1 MQKHWT
7 NAGKKAEKTSEE
19 RPTAEKTENLTER
32 AARKPLEKTAVN
44 AAAEKRADLPEQT
57 AGRQTAHAAGGMS
70 TKEMAYAKGT
80 VAERSAAKQTAS
92 STERMSEEL
101 PEEASGKA
109 ADAAK
114 SPSADAGVSAL
125 AHGLRLVH
133 IIGQIEGHTLLPPQ
147 TKTTKYEHIVPQL
160 VEMEQDAQV
169 RGILLLLN
177 TMGGDVEAGLAIA
190 ELIRSMQTP
199 TLSLVLGGGHSIGV
213 PLAVSARYSMI
224 VPTACMTVHPLRTN
238 GLFIASPQSFAYYL
252 KMQERILRFIEE
264 NARISKEEIEAL
276 MNNKNQMADD
286 VGTVLIGAQA
296 VEAGLIDEVGGLHTA
311 LCRLEALCQENG

>member
-1 MQKHWT
+1 M
-7 NAGKKAEKTSEE
+7 
-19 RPTAEKTENLTER
+19 
-32 AARKPLEKTAVN
+32 
-44 AAAEKRADLPEQT
+44 
-57 AGRQTAHAAGGMS
+57 
-70 TKEMAYAKGT
+70 
-80 VAERSAAKQTAS
+80 
-92 STERMSEEL
+92 ERMSEEL
-101 PEEASGKA
+101 PEEASGKVT
-109 ADAAK
+109 DAA
-114 SPSADAGVSAL
+114 SPSAEAGVSTL

-147 TKTTKYEHIVPQL
+147 TKTTKYEHIVPAARRDGTRCAGARHPL
-160 VEMEQDAQV
+160 VAQHDG
-169 RGILLLLN
+169 RRC
-177 TMGGDVEAGLAIA
+177 GGRLAIA

-264 NARISKEEIEAL
+264 NARISKEGVEAL

-296 VEAGLIDEVGGLHTA
+296 VEAGPDRRGGRLAHGTLPVGGA
-311 LCRLEALCQENG
+311 LPGKRIKQKLPIWGVFVLRFEIRKD

>member
-1 MQKHWT
+1 MQKYWT
-7 NAGKKAEKTSEE
+7 DTEKKAEETTEGRS
-19 RPTAEKTENLTER
+19 TAKETENLMGR
-32 AARKPLEKTAVN
+32 ARRKSPEEMSVKTAT
-44 AAAEKRADLPEQT
+44 KREGDP
-57 AGRQTAHAAGGMS
+57 M
-70 TKEMAYAKGT
+70 
-80 VAERSAAKQTAS
+80 
-92 STERMSEEL
+92 ERMSEEL
-101 PEEASGKA
+101 PEEASGKVT
-109 ADAAK
+109 DAA
-114 SPSADAGVSAL
+114 SSSAEAGVSTL
-125 AHGLRLVH
+125 AHGLR
-133 IIGQIEGHTLLPPQ
+133 PPQ

-264 NARISKEEIEAL
+264 NARISKEGVEAL

-311 LCRLEALCQENG
+311 LCRLEALCRENG

>member
-1 MQKHWT
+1 MQKYWT
-7 NAGKKAEKTSEE
+7 DTEKKAEETTEGRS
-19 RPTAEKTENLTER
+19 TAKETENLMGR
-32 AARKPLEKTAVN
+32 ARRKSPEEMSVKTA
-44 AAAEKRADLPEQT
+44 
-57 AGRQTAHAAGGMS
+57 
-70 TKEMAYAKGT
+70 TKWEGDPM
-80 VAERSAAKQTAS
+80 
-92 STERMSEEL
+92 ERMSEEL
-101 PEEASGKA
+101 PEGASGKVT
-109 ADAAK
+109 DAA
-114 SPSADAGVSAL
+114 SPSADAGVSTL

-264 NARISKEEIEAL
+264 NARISKEGVEAL

-311 LCRLEALCQENG
+311 LCRLEALCRENG

>member
-1 MQKHWT
+1 MQKYWT
-7 NAGKKAEKTSEE
+7 DTEKKAEETTEGRS
-19 RPTAEKTENLTER
+19 TAKETENLMGR
-32 AARKPLEKTAVN
+32 ARRKSPEEMSVKTA
-44 AAAEKRADLPEQT
+44 AKREGDP
-57 AGRQTAHAAGGMS
+57 M
-70 TKEMAYAKGT
+70 
-80 VAERSAAKQTAS
+80 
-92 STERMSEEL
+92 ERMSEEL
-101 PEEASGKA
+101 PEEASGKVT
-109 ADAAK
+109 DAA

-264 NARISKEEIEAL
+264 NARISKEGVEAL

-311 LCRLEALCQENG
+311 LCRLEALCRENG

>member
-1 MQKHWT
+1 MQKYWT
-7 NAGKKAEKTSEE
+7 DTEKKAEDTTEGRS
-19 RPTAEKTENLTER
+19 TAKETENLMGR
-32 AARKPLEKTAVN
+32 ARRKSPEEMSVKTA
-44 AAAEKRADLPEQT
+44 
-57 AGRQTAHAAGGMS
+57 
-70 TKEMAYAKGT
+70 TKWEGDPM
-80 VAERSAAKQTAS
+80 
-92 STERMSEEL
+92 ERMSEEL
-101 PEEASGKA
+101 PEEASGKVT
-109 ADAAK
+109 DAA
-114 SPSADAGVSAL
+114 SPSADAGVSTL

-264 NARISKEEIEAL
+264 NARISKEGVEAL

-311 LCRLEALCQENG
+311 LCRLEALCRENG

>member
-1 MQKHWT
+1 MQKYWT
-7 NAGKKAEKTSEE
+7 DTEKKAEETTEGRS
-19 RPTAEKTENLTER
+19 TAKETENLMGR
-32 AARKPLEKTAVN
+32 ARRKSPEEMSVKTAT
-44 AAAEKRADLPEQT
+44 KREGDP
-57 AGRQTAHAAGGMS
+57 M
-70 TKEMAYAKGT
+70 
-80 VAERSAAKQTAS
+80 
-92 STERMSEEL
+92 ERMSEEL
-101 PEEASGKA
+101 PEEASGKVT
-109 ADAAK
+109 DAA

-264 NARISKEEIEAL
+264 NARISKEGVEAL

-311 LCRLEALCQENG
+311 LCRLEALCRENG

>member
-1 MQKHWT
+1 MQKYWT
-7 NAGKKAEKTSEE
+7 DTEKKAEETTEGRS
-19 RPTAEKTENLTER
+19 TAKETENLMGK
-32 AARKPLEKTAVN
+32 ARRKSPEEMSVKTAT
-44 AAAEKRADLPEQT
+44 KREGDP
-57 AGRQTAHAAGGMS
+57 M
-70 TKEMAYAKGT
+70 
-80 VAERSAAKQTAS
+80 
-92 STERMSEEL
+92 ERMSEEL
-101 PEEASGKA
+101 PEEASGKVT
-109 ADAAK
+109 DAA
-114 SPSADAGVSAL
+114 SSSADAGVSTL

-264 NARISKEEIEAL
+264 NARISKEGVEAL

-311 LCRLEALCQENG
+311 LCRLEALCRENG

>member
-1 MQKHWT
+1 MQKYWT
-7 NAGKKAEKTSEE
+7 DTEKKAEETTEGRSTVKE
-19 RPTAEKTENLTER
+19 TENLMGR
-32 AARKPLEKTAVN
+32 AQRKSPEEMSVKTAT
-44 AAAEKRADLPEQT
+44 KREGDP
-57 AGRQTAHAAGGMS
+57 M
-70 TKEMAYAKGT
+70 
-80 VAERSAAKQTAS
+80 
-92 STERMSEEL
+92 ERMSEEL
-101 PEEASGKA
+101 PEEASGKVT
-109 ADAAK
+109 DAA
-114 SPSADAGVSAL
+114 SSSADAGVSTL

-264 NARISKEEIEAL
+264 NARISKEGVEAL

-311 LCRLEALCQENG
+311 LCRLEALCRENG

>member
-1 MQKHWT
+1 M
-7 NAGKKAEKTSEE
+7 AEYDLKNHRQEQAEETAQDSEVE
-19 RPTAEKTENLTER
+19 RER
-32 AARKPLEKTAVN
+32 LEKDFILETGSIP
-44 AAAEKRADLPEQT
+44 KTR
-57 AGRQTAHAAGGMS
+57 GRHAIHCL
-70 TKEMAYAKGT
+70 T
-80 VAERSAAKQTAS
+80 V
-92 STERMSEEL
+92 
-101 PEEASGKA
+101 
-109 ADAAK
+109 
-114 SPSADAGVSAL
+114 
-125 AHGLRLVH
+125 
-133 IIGQIEGHTLLPPQ
+133 IGQIEGHTLLPPQ

-264 NARISKEEIEAL
+264 NARISKEGVEAL

-311 LCRLEALCQENG
+311 LCRLEALCRENG

>member
-1 MQKHWT
+1 MQKYWT
-7 NAGKKAEKTSEE
+7 DTEKKAEETTEGRS
-19 RPTAEKTENLTER
+19 TAKETENLMGR
-32 AARKPLEKTAVN
+32 ARRKSPEEMSVKTAT
-44 AAAEKRADLPEQT
+44 KREGDP
-57 AGRQTAHAAGGMS
+57 M
-70 TKEMAYAKGT
+70 
-80 VAERSAAKQTAS
+80 
-92 STERMSEEL
+92 ERMSEEL
-101 PEEASGKA
+101 PEEASGKVT
-109 ADAAK
+109 DAA
-114 SPSADAGVSAL
+114 SPSADAGVSTL

-264 NARISKEEIEAL
+264 NARISKEGVEAL

-311 LCRLEALCQENG
+311 LCRLEALCRENG